1 MAGRGYRE
9 LAEELRCRID
19 AGEFSGDRK
28 LPSIEQLMD
37 EYGAARQTIRSAIG
51 VLADEGTVVPVRKVG
66 TLIRN
71 RTPVQV
77 PLSRYGQVI
86 APGNT
91 KGPWETATAAQ
102 GLDGNMQFVSVERV
116 HADQQTAALLNLA
129 NGDELVHRVRQ
140 ALIHPDDVV
149 QIQQAWYPLAIA
161 EAAGLDRNDKVIGG
175 VYGALTAAGH
185 RPETASETVG
195 ARAPTAAEASQ
206 LRIGG
211 RVVVLTL
218 ERVTHDAGGQP
229 LEVLRAIAPADRL
242 KLSYDNLPLG
252 GP

>member
-9 LAEELRCRID
+9 LAEELRRRID
-19 AGEFSGDRK
+19 AEEFTGK

-51 VLADEGTVVPVRKVG
+51 VLADDGLVVPVRKAG

-71 RTPVQV
+71 RTPVHV

-86 APGNT
+86 VPGGT

-116 HADQQTAALLNLA
+116 HADPQTAALLDLA
-129 NGDELVHRVRQ
+129 EGDELVYRVRQ
-140 ALIHPDDVV
+140 ALIRPDDVV
-149 QIQQAWYPLAIA
+149 QLQQAWYPAAIA
-161 EAAGLDRNDKVIGG
+161 EAAGLDRNDKVTGG

-185 RPETASETVG
+185 RPATASETVG
-195 ARAPTAAEASQ
+195 ARAPTETEASQ

-211 RVVVLTL
+211 RVYVLTL
-218 ERVTHDAGGQP
+218 ERVTRDASGQP

-242 KLSYDNLPLG
+242 RLSYDNLPLEG
-252 GP
+252 A